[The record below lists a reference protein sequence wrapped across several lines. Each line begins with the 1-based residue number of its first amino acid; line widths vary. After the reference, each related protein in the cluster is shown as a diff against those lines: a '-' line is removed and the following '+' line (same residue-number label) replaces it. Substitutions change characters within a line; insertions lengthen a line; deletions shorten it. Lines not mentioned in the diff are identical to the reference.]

1 MSDDFED
8 HCWRD
13 LVDDEILEIC
23 QSYRRETSIRSNP
36 ALLVIDLYNRAYGGG
51 PGPLAEANR
60 RSPGGCGNNA
70 WNAIEPTV
78 RVIAAARKAGIP
90 TGSR

>member
-13 LVDDEILEIC
+13 LVDDEILEIY
-23 QSYRRETSIRSNP
+23 QSYRRETSIGPNP

-51 PGPLAEANR
+51 PGPVAEANR
-60 RSPGGCGNNA
+60 RSPGGCGPPGTWCWPCPLWLPA
-70 WNAIEPTV
+70 WPMPG
-78 RVIAAARKAGIP
+78 R
-90 TGSR
+90 GS